1 MANVFSEYAQK
12 FQPILDEELVQGLRT
27 GWMELNGE
35 RIDYNGGKD
44 IRIAKYTV
52 DDLGDYSRTDGYATG
67 GVKFEWETKQL
78 KYDRSTLID
87 LDTMDINEENFIPTA
102 TGVLNQLLRTKVAPE
117 VDLVR
122 IAELSQVAGTKKSVK
137 ITKANALEEFL
148 EGVMKVVDSGY
159 DGQLIAHIST
169 DMYLQLQLRMADQLG
184 SVTFSVGGVDATFP
198 SINDVALIVT
208 TSDKMFDAVKKTGS
222 KIEADGNK
230 VNFLIAGREVPI
242 AIVKHNP
249 MNVITPEENQSKDGF
264 LLKYRLYHGI
274 FTEDNKVDAVYVCTA
289 PASGE

>member
-1 MANVFSEYAQK
+1 MANTFQAYASK

-44 IRIAKYTV
+44 IKIAKYTV
-52 DDLGDYSRTDGYATG
+52 DDLGDYDRNTGYAAG
-67 GVKFEWETKQL
+67 GVKFEWETKTL
-78 KYDRSTLID
+78 EYDRSTLID

-122 IAELSQVAGTKKSVK
+122 IAKLATAAGHKKAVA
-137 ITKANALEEFL
+137 ITKDNALEEFL
-148 EGVMKVVDSGY
+148 EGVYQVVDSGY

-169 DMYLQLQLRMADQLG
+169 DMYLQLQLRMANQIG
-184 SVTFSVGGVDATFP
+184 SVTFAVEGIDVTFP

-208 TSDKMFDAVKKTGS
+208 TSDKMFDAVKKTGQ
-222 KIEADGNK
+222 KIEADGNA

-249 MNVITPEENQSKDGF
+249 INVITPEENQTKDGF
-264 LLKYRLYHGI
+264 MLKYRLYHGI
-274 FTEDNKVDAVYVCTA
+274 FTEDNKVNAVYVCTK
-289 PASGE
+289 PGE

>member
-27 GWMELNGE
+27 GWMELNAN
-35 RIDYNGGKD
+35 RIDYDGGKN

-52 DDLGDYSRTDGYATG
+52 DDLGDYSRTNGYAAG
-67 GVKFEWETKQL
+67 GVKFEWETKTL
-78 KYDRSTLID
+78 EYDRSTLID

-122 IAELSQVAGTKKSVK
+122 IAKLSTVAGNKKEVA
-137 ITKANALEEFL
+137 ITKENALEEFL

-208 TSDKMFDAVKKTGS
+208 TSDKMFDAVKKTGE

-249 MNVITPEENQSKDGF
+249 MNVITPEDNQTKDGF

-274 FTEDNKVDAVYVCTA
+274 FTEDNKVDAVYVCTE
-289 PASGE
+289 PAGE

>member
-52 DDLGDYSRTDGYATG
+52 DDLGDYSRKDGYATG

-208 TSDKMFDAVKKTGS
+208 TSDKMFDKVKKTGQ

-274 FTEDNKVDAVYVCTA
+274 FTEDNKVNAVYVCTN
-289 PASGE
+289 PGE